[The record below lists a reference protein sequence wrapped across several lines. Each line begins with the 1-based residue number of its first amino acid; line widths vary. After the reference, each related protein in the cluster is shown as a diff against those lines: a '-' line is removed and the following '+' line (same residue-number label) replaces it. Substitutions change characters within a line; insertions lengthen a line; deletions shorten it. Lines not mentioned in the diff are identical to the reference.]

1 MVTLSWSWCRDAHS
15 KWLEVI
21 DMSSTTAS
29 ATIQQLRSLFASYG
43 LPEQLVSDNG
53 PQFVAEEFEYF
64 LKSNGVKHIHSA
76 PYHPSSNGLA
86 EWFVRT
92 FKAVMKASEHPG
104 LSFHQR
110 LMSFLLS
117 YRTTPHATT
126 NVSPSALFL
135 GRHVRTRLDLLHSD
149 VEERVTT
156 KQAQQKMHHDQHA
169 RSRDLCVGQRVLA
182 RNFRPGAKWIPGT
195 VVDVRDHCHTRYK
208 WPETVDGTGTWTI
221 CFSQWTHLRH
231 LHRRTLNLA
240 YWSRFLQCQNFHP
253 MVKMNHH
260 PHLPMVWNQS

>member
-1 MVTLSWSWCRDAHS
+1 M
-15 KWLEVI
+15 
-21 DMSSTTAS
+21 
-29 ATIQQLRSLFASYG
+29 
-43 LPEQLVSDNG
+43 
-53 PQFVAEEFEYF
+53 
-64 LKSNGVKHIHSA
+64 KHIHSA

-156 KQAQQKMHHDQHA
+156 KQAQQKMHHDQHT
-169 RSRDLCVGQRVLA
+169 RSRDLCVELVSVYWLETFAPGQSGFLERWL
-182 RNFRPGAKWIPGT
+182 N
-195 VVDVRDHCHTRYK
+195 VRDHCHTRYK
-208 WPETVDGTGTWTI
+208 
-221 CFSQWTHLRH
+221 
-231 LHRRTLNLA
+231 
-240 YWSRFLQCQNFHP
+240 
-253 MVKMNHH
+253 
-260 PHLPMVWNQS
+260 